1 MVLLS
6 RFYYLISHNK
16 KLSRA
21 VKNIAGFYPRRVH
34 YYELAFRHRSAA
46 IEVKDGFR
54 QSNERLEYLG
64 DSILGAVVAE
74 FLYKRFPYKDEGFL
88 TKMRSKIVS
97 KENLSRIAKKLGMS
111 ELLTAKFENTLLLQ
125 SVNEDTFEAFVGAVY
140 MDRGYFYARKFILQR
155 IFKNH
160 LDIDELEQTDTD
172 YKSQFIEWAQGNKT
186 TFEFVLVSESGQGHK
201 KLFSIHLLAN
211 EKKIGE
217 GISHSKKK
225 AEQQACLQ
233 ALEKIEFEKVND

>member
-125 SVNEDTFEAFVGAVY
+125 SVNEDTFEAFLGAVY

-186 TFEFVLVSESGQGHK
+186 TFEFVLASESGQGHK
-201 KLFSIHLLAN
+201 KLFCIHLLVN
-211 EKKIGE
+211 GKKIGE

-225 AEQQACLQ
+225 AEQQASFQGLGNIE
-233 ALEKIEFEKVND
+233 LENNK